1 MIFCLTDLVGLS
13 PDDARKILAEKG
25 INNVCVVYNLD
36 RKQTNFDKEYV
47 TAVRQRD
54 GVTELVVCRYLFAV
68 Q

>member
-1 MIFCLTDLVGLS
+1 MTFCLTDLVGLS
-13 PDDARKILAEKG
+13 PDDACKILAEKG
-25 INNVCVVYNLD
+25 INNVRVVYNLD

-47 TAVRQRD
+47 TAVRQMD

>member
-1 MIFCLTDLVGLS
+1 MTFCLTDLVGLS

-47 TAVRQRD
+47 TAVR
-54 GVTELVVCRYLFAV
+54 
-68 Q
+68 